1 MRILVL
7 CTGNSCRSQ
16 MMEGFLRSFDFDV
29 QSAGLKADKLNKFA
43 IQVMHEVNI
52 DISQYRS
59 KIINDIDLHSFDLLI
74 TVCDHAKETCPKL
87 YIQKKTIHKS
97 FVDPAKFNGDS
108 SDTIAVF
115 REVRCQIE
123 NFCLELRKKYKAV
136 N

>member
-52 DISQYRS
+52 DISQHRS

-74 TVCDHAKETCPKL
+74 TVCDHAKETCPKI
-87 YIQKKTIHKS
+87 YIKKKTIHKS
-97 FVDPAKFNGDS
+97 FIDPAKFNGDNS
-108 SDTIAVF
+108 GTMEVF
-115 REVRCQIE
+115 REVRDQIE
-123 NFCLELRKKYKAV
+123 SFCIKLHKKYKV
-136 N
+136 GN